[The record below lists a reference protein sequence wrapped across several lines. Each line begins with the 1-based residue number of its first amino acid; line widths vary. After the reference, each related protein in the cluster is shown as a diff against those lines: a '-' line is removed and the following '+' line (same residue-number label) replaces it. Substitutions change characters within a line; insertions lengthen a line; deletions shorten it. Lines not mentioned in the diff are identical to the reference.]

1 MIRGNVQGSEVVVVG
16 FHLGAFLHLIS
27 QAAEQINDLLG
38 GGDQGV
44 TVPHGGSLGG
54 RRHIQG
60 FSGDARLHGGLLHR
74 LQTVTQQRLHLGLE
88 HIRPLSHQGTLVAGQ
103 LAHRTE
109 HTGEPALLAEQT
121 DTQLLERLSIRSCR
135 NGFGGFSFQ
144 RVELIGELL
153 QGDGGAH
160 GFGKTAADCKQ
171 WSRLGSPHRLLHP

>member
-1 MIRGNVQGSEVVVVG
+1 MVRRNVQRGEIVMVG

-60 FSGDARLHGGLLHR
+60 FRSDTRLHGGLLHR
-74 LQTVTQQRLHLGLE
+74 LQTITQQRLHLRLE
-88 HIRPLSHQGTLVAGQ
+88 HVGPLPHQRPLVAGQ

-109 HTGEPALLAEQT
+109 HTGEPTLLAEQA
-121 DTQLLERLSIRSCR
+121 DTQLLERLGIRSCR

-153 QGDGGAH
+153 QSEGGAH

-171 WSRLGSPHRLLHP
+171 WSRLGSPHRLLQP